1 MRTLNTRS
9 FYYIAYLPD
18 FETAGAITRGS
29 MKRIPSEFV
38 FIATVLIAVAF
49 VSTTGVAQET
59 RDSKRV
65 YLMTN
70 NEQDNTIVIFDR
82 AGDGT
87 LTRSQEVSTGGR
99 GAGFGTLPAFLP
111 PAPGPNPLQ
120 SQDSVISTEDGRF
133 ILAVNAGSNEL
144 SVMAVTS
151 EGLRLVSKVL
161 TGGLFPVS
169 IAIHRDLVYVLNEG
183 DDASDSLGGTPNIAG
198 FRLGIDGDLH
208 PIAGS
213 TRAAGTNPSHP
224 GDIIF
229 STDGDMLVITEKF
242 TDRIDVLR
250 IDQDGQPGERL
261 SFPPN
266 NVTPFGVAFG
276 KHGILA
282 ITETNSFLDN
292 GRRNAVPGG
301 STMSSYRFAD
311 TGELQTISSAVPD
324 HQTAACWVR
333 FTPDGRFAYTSNKGS
348 GSISLYGV
356 APDGRLAL
364 LQEVAADTGG
374 FLSGPIDMAL
384 SRDGRFLYVIA
395 SFIRELR
402 SYRIEPN
409 GSLQPLQII
418 DGLPLP
424 AQGMVAE

>member
-1 MRTLNTRS
+1 
-9 FYYIAYLPD
+9 
-18 FETAGAITRGS
+18 
-29 MKRIPSEFV
+29 MKRISSQSV
-38 FIATVLIAVAF
+38 FIAAVVIVAAF
-49 VSTTGVAQET
+49 LATASLAEEP

-70 NEQDNTIVIFDR
+70 DEQNNTIIIFER

-87 LTRSQEVSTGGR
+87 LSRSQEISTGGR

-161 TGGLFPVS
+161 TGGIFPVS
-169 IAIHRDLVYVLNEG
+169 VAIHKDLVYVLNEG
-183 DDASDSLGGTPNIAG
+183 DDASDSLGGTPNING
-198 FRLGIDGDLH
+198 FHLDMDGNLH
-208 PIAGS
+208 PIEGS

-224 GDIIF
+224 GDIIV
-229 STDGDMLVITEKF
+229 SPDGDMLVITEKF
-242 TDRIDVLR
+242 TDRIDAFR

-261 SFPPN
+261 SFPSN
-266 NVTPFGVAFG
+266 NVTPFGLAFG
-276 KHGILA
+276 KHGVLT

-301 STMSSYRFAD
+301 STMSSYRVTD
-311 TGELQTISSAVPD
+311 TGELQPISRAVPN
-324 HQTAACWVR
+324 HQTAVCWVR

-356 APDGRLAL
+356 SPDGNLTL

-395 SFIRELR
+395 SFVRELR
-402 SYRIEPN
+402 SYRIEPD
-409 GSLQPLQII
+409 GSLEPLQII
-418 DGLPLP
+418 YGLPLP
-424 AQGMVAE
+424 AQGIVAE